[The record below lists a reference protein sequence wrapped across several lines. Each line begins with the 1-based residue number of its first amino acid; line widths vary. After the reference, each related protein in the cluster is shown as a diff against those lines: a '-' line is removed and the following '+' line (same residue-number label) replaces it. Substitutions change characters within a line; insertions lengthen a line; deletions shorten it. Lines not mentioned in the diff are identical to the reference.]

1 MPVIG
6 PWGTFIHIPK
16 TGGTFV
22 TQCLLKIAPRDG
34 SEKKSTH
41 QLPTYYRHHDLWT
54 SVREP
59 CEWLASVWAHR
70 ERQAWKRYGQSTP
83 WEIICD
89 ILADY
94 SCGYWGKF
102 LETITTERPG
112 LVGWFFGIYTPPGVK
127 AYRLGPHLYQHLR
140 SLGGD
145 PDMFGTMTNA
155 GNNVPEITQE
165 QRIMVYNAEKA
176 TYLRYGFPDPT
187 SIKE

>member
-1 MPVIG
+1 MPVSG

-22 TQCLLKIAPRDG
+22 TQCLLKIHARDG
-34 SEKKSTH
+34 GDRKGTH

-59 CEWLASVWAHR
+59 CEWMASVWAHR
-70 ERQAWKRYGQSTP
+70 DRQAWKRYGQATP

-94 SCGYWGKF
+94 QDGKWDRF
-102 LETITTERPG
+102 IKTIMEERPG
-112 LVGWFFGIYTPPGVK
+112 IVGWFYGIYTPPGVK
-127 AYRLGPHLYQHLR
+127 AYKLGPELYMFLR

-145 PDMFGTMTNA
+145 PDMFGTMSNK
-155 GNNVPEITQE
+155 GPNVPQITDE
-165 QRIMVYNAEKA
+165 QRE
-176 TYLRYGFPDPT
+176 R
-187 SIKE
+187 IKKIQI